1 MNKYAEIR
9 REKLRQIVEEMGLAA
24 AARRFGKPD
33 RQINDMLAKRK
44 SFGERVAREME
55 EVFAPDLPAGWLDEP
70 MESVKDLVA
79 VAQPQPQPELSDI
92 SSALDL
98 ASQAAD
104 IGGMWLQLPEAARD
118 SIRAQIEAELRHK
131 RNEKHA
137 NSKEADMEENRPRR
151 SGEGV
156 AWQTVRPGE
165 KKTPD
170 GKSGAGQ

>member
-55 EVFAPDLPAGWLDEP
+55 EAFAPDLPAGWLDEP

-79 VAQPQPQPELSDI
+79 TTPPQPQPQPESSDI

-98 ASQAAD
+98 AS
-104 IGGMWLQLPEAARD
+104 
-118 SIRAQIEAELRHK
+118 
-131 RNEKHA
+131 
-137 NSKEADMEENRPRR
+137 
-151 SGEGV
+151 
-156 AWQTVRPGE
+156 
-165 KKTPD
+165 
-170 GKSGAGQ
+170 